1 MSTPTFAYTAD
12 VLRSL
17 YDATSH
23 LHRPIRKVLFT
34 LGLWRPS
41 YIQRWGSPAL
51 TTQPG
56 HSSSP
61 RPPIPSSPSRVGGI
75 RFATWNIHSLG
86 NMHVAVDDTVV
97 ASNLDILVIT
107 ESWHRQ
113 STDVA
118 LRRSVPST
126 YSSLDQPRIGSDDTI
141 GGGLVIIH
149 RDALRLLRIP
159 LSSSPVTFE
168 VLGASVSSLHGP
180 LTLLA
185 VYRPGSSTVTQAF
198 FDEFTT
204 LLEQFALYNTQ
215 IVIVGDLNFR
225 LKDMSSSDASNFQVI
240 ADQFGL
246 IPTHRG
252 GGWFDVIITRDDCV
266 PTHLCIHTPTI
277 SHH

>member
-12 VLRSL
+12 VLGSL
-17 YDATSH
+17 HDATSH

-51 TTQPG
+51 TTQPD

-61 RPPIPSSPSRVGGI
+61 RPSIPSSPSPVGGI

-86 NMHVAVDDTVV
+86 NKHVAVADTVV

-118 LRRSVPST
+118 LRHSVPST
-126 YSSLDQPRIGSDDTI
+126 YSSLDQPRIGGSDDTI
-141 GGGLVIIH
+141 GGGLVEVVIIH
-149 RDALRLLRIP
+149 RDALRLRRIP

-168 VLGASVSSLHGP
+168 VLAASVSS
-180 LTLLA
+180 
-185 VYRPGSSTVTQAF
+185 
-198 FDEFTT
+198 
-204 LLEQFALYNTQ
+204 
-215 IVIVGDLNFR
+215 
-225 LKDMSSSDASNFQVI
+225 
-240 ADQFGL
+240 
-246 IPTHRG
+246 
-252 GGWFDVIITRDDCV
+252 
-266 PTHLCIHTPTI
+266 
-277 SHH
+277 